1 MTNMRTYQAKVG
13 EIVSDWYVIDATDV
27 VLGRLATVIATKL
40 TGKDKPQYSP
50 HVLTG
55 DSIIVLNAKNIAVTG
70 AKMTN
75 KKYYRHSGYPGGLTE
90 TTLEEQLEKDP
101 RRVIEHAVRGM
112 LPKNKLARHMMG
124 RLHVYPGNDH
134 PHAPQQPKE
143 LKVK

>member
-1 MTNMRTYQAKVG
+1 MKAVRSYQAKVG
-13 EIVSDWYVIDATDV
+13 EVAPNWFIIDAEGII
-27 VLGRLATVIATKL
+27 LGRLATLVATKL
-40 TGKDKPQYSP
+40 SGKDKAQYSP

-55 DSIIVLNAKNIAVTG
+55 DSIIVINAEKIVVTG
-70 AKMTN
+70 NKSTD

-90 TTLEEQLEKDP
+90 TTFAEQIQKDP

-112 LPKNKLARHMMG
+112 LPKNKLARMMMG
-124 RLHVYPGNDH
+124 RLHIYSGSDH